1 MRAAACHN
9 RAVVAR
15 PGNRR
20 IRTRRVP
27 RDELDRRTA
36 RWVGLAGFAA
46 AVALPIVLWHRAIAI
61 VASDFR
67 LDLDYLV
74 TGWTAYT
81 LIAAGLL
88 FSVPV
93 VLSIGRRPGS
103 RLYPRSR
110 QAYAAWGVVLYL
122 LGMLLASQVGQIATT
137 PAA

>member
-1 MRAAACHN
+1 VRRGEQRKIGTRA
-9 RAVVAR
+9 
-15 PGNRR
+15 
-20 IRTRRVP
+20 IP
-27 RDELDRRTA
+27 RHELDRRTA
-36 RWVGLAGFAA
+36 RWIGLAGFLSAA
-46 AVALPIVLWHRAIAI
+46 LLPFLLWHRAMSI

-67 LDLDYLV
+67 LELEYLV
-74 TGWTAYT
+74 TGWTAYG

-122 LGMLLASQVGQIATT
+122 LGMLLASQVGQIAAT
-137 PAA
+137 PAT